1 MGSPKRTST
10 YNGTSQ
16 QTTALLRLREMLLS
30 GEFTPGKRLP
40 EIPLANRL
48 GVSRTPL
55 RLALSALEHEGLL
68 EESPTRGYIVR
79 SFQRTDIFDSI
90 EIRGLLEGMAGRL
103 AVERGLSTGVRLEAM
118 KTCVAAID
126 VALKNI
132 NQASDE
138 AFRVYIEQ
146 NRLFHEALLALA
158 ASSTLSREM
167 DRVTSLP
174 FAAPSSGFVHRQ
186 VDLERSRDILRIGQA
201 QHHAILEALEQREG
215 ARVEMLLREHAR
227 LVRMNLE
234 IALEDRALRTLVP
247 GLRLIREAD
256 RDPVVATASD
266 TH

>member
-103 AVERGLSTGVRLEAM
+103 AVERGLCTGVRLEAM

-126 VALKNI
+126 VALKI
-132 NQASDE
+132 SIK
-138 AFRVYIEQ
+138 RRMRLSGCIS
-146 NRLFHEALLALA
+146 NRI
-158 ASSTLSREM
+158 ASSTKRCWRL
-167 DRVTSLP
+167 L
-174 FAAPSSGFVHRQ
+174 Q
-186 VDLERSRDILRIGQA
+186 V
-201 QHHAILEALEQREG
+201 
-215 ARVEMLLREHAR
+215 R
-227 LVRMNLE
+227 L
-234 IALEDRALRTLVP
+234 
-247 GLRLIREAD
+247 
-256 RDPVVATASD
+256 
-266 TH
+266 